1 MSSHMTVAA
10 VLLAVVNGQRAMRH
24 EPVLRSVP
32 RIAVCDES
40 SSPPECV
47 RRHGLRTNFAGV
59 ITCWGTSSP
68 GRMVQ
73 AWLRSPPH
81 RAIMLDPRYRVAGAY
96 VGHDFG
102 RVVFG
107 SASE

>member
-1 MSSHMTVAA
+1 MTMSARTRLSDPMVGA
-10 VLLAVVNGQRAMRH
+10 VLALG
-24 EPVLRSVP
+24 
-32 RIAVCDES
+32 
-40 SSPPECV
+40 
-47 RRHGLRTNFAGV
+47 
-59 ITCWGTSSP
+59 ITQITAWGTSSP
-68 GRMVQ
+68 RTMVQ